1 MHDKKGDF
9 QNMERLEKYCEIT
22 CIIFIWGTMELK
34 YTYKHYTRSKY
45 IIINAVR
52 FLYMMKYSSTLLS
65 SNNPKSITLL
75 LCLTDTWCL
84 LIILYFFIQFIFISK
99 GNNYI
104 VGWSAL
110 IILRERL

>member
-52 FLYMMKYSSTLLS
+52 FLYMMKYSSTLLN
-65 SNNPKSITLL
+65 SNNPKPITLL
-75 LCLTDTWCL
+75 LCLAAIWYL
-84 LIILYFFIQFIFISK
+84 LIISYFFIQFIFVSN
-99 GNNYI
+99 GSNYI